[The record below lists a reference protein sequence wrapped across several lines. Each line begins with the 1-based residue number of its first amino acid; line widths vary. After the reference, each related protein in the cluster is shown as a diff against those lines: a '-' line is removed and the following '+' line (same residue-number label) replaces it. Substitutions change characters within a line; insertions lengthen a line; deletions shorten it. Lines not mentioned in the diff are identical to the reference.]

1 VPAGPVPR
9 IRPHLPERLSSWVR
23 VRRGPSP
30 AVSMIR
36 PVRRQ

>member
-1 VPAGPVPR
+1 
-9 IRPHLPERLSSWVR
+9 VR

-36 PVRRQ
+36 PVRRPAALCR

>member
-1 VPAGPVPR
+1 
-9 IRPHLPERLSSWVR
+9 VR

-36 PVRRQ
+36 PVRRVAALCR